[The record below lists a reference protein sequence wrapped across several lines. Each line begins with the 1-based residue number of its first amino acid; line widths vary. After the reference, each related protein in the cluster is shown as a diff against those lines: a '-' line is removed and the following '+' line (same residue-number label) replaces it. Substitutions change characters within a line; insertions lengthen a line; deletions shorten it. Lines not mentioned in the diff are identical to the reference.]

1 MVAFTQT
8 RRVTPTAVRVLPAD
22 ALRDEWLARRRE
34 GIGSS
39 DVAAILGVAD
49 KATALHVYRDK
60 RGELVDEDNEYALW
74 GRVLEEPVAREWQRR
89 NRSVVHRVG
98 LVANVN
104 TPWALATLDR
114 RVMQCP
120 LDPDGRNNTCA
131 LEVKCRNVH
140 VAYRWRADVPDDV
153 LAQVTWQME
162 VTGYDH
168 IHVAVLIGGNDYRQ
182 TTVRRDL
189 HVAAYMCGEVKR
201 FRDEHLLPGV
211 PPPHDPTKADAVIE
225 MDKLMHRDDRGG
237 VLEADLDAMGELMA
251 YVDAQADEAEAKR
264 RKKAA
269 QAAMAIAADGH
280 EYVKFGDELA
290 WSYRPGRHRSVD
302 LDTLA
307 ERYPDAYAA
316 CVTDKPT
323 STLVIAPAQ
332 KRPGRSS

>member
-1 MVAFTQT
+1 MTA

-22 ALRDEWLARRRE
+22 ADRDQWLNRRRE

-60 RGELVDEDNEYALW
+60 RGELVDDDNEYALW
-74 GRVLEEPVAREWQRR
+74 GRVLEGPVAEEWQRR

-98 LVANVN
+98 LVANTEV
-104 TPWALATLDR
+104 PWALATLDR
-114 RVMQCP
+114 RVIECP
-120 LDPDGRNNTCA
+120 LNRAGRVNACA
-131 LEVKCRNVH
+131 LEVKTRNAF
-140 VAYRWRADVPDDV
+140 VAHRWRADVPDDV

-182 TTVRRDL
+182 TTVRRDP
-189 HVAAYMCGEVKR
+189 AIARYMLGEVYT
-201 FRDEHLLPGV
+201 FRERYLLPGV

-225 MDKLMHRDDRGG
+225 LDKLMHRDGRAGSIDVG
-237 VLEADLDAMGELMA
+237 LDAVGELLEYA
-251 YVDAQADEAEAKR
+251 TAQADEADAKR

-269 QAAMAIAADGH
+269 QAAMALAADGH
-280 EYVKFGDELA
+280 QTVTTDGELA
-290 WSYRPGRHRSVD
+290 WSYRPGRHRACD
-302 LDTLA
+302 MDRLA
-307 ERYPDAYAA
+307 EQFPDAYEA

-323 STLVIAPAQ
+323 HTLVIAPAY
-332 KRPGRSS
+332 RHPRSSS